1 MKLFHILRNAGL
13 GALALSAVSCA
24 DLLNLEPQQSISESV
39 ALESDANV
47 KAVLVGAYNSLSDGD
62 LYGGNIMKHSEL
74 LGGDG
79 EITWVGTFN
88 APREIFNKQINV
100 TNGDVQAT
108 WQDAYRTINIC
119 NNVLSAIDVVNEDD
133 QNRVRGEALFIRA
146 TLYFE
151 LVRLFAQQFDAANQ
165 NAPGVPLVLEPTRS
179 TGAENNVARSTVGQV
194 YNQVISDLEAAE
206 GFLPDENDIFANKYT
221 AAAVLARVYL
231 QKGDFA
237 NARDAADRVLGSTQF
252 ALNGSY
258 DEAFNNSSNTDED
271 IFAIQ
276 VNEQDGVNW
285 MNLFYSIPAFGGR
298 DGDIEVNED
307 HLALYDSADARLA
320 LFFENAGVTFTG
332 KWNNQFG
339 VVNIIRL
346 AEMHLIRMECNQRL
360 STSVGLAPLDE
371 YNALRGRSGL
381 PAAASVTLED
391 ILLERRRELAHEG
404 AKIHDMRRLGTP
416 VGGRPSNDPKLVFPI
431 PQREMEANP
440 NLVQNDGY

>member
-119 NNVLSAIDVVNEDD
+119 NNVLSAIDVVNADD
-133 QNRVRGEALFIRA
+133 QDRVRGEALFIRA
-146 TLYFE
+146 TLFFE
-151 LVRLFAQQFDAANQ
+151 LVRLYAQQYDAANQ

-206 GFLPDENDIFANKYT
+206 GFLPDENDILPTNTPQLLCWPVCICKKAILKKPVT
-221 AAAVLARVYL
+221 PPTVY
-231 QKGDFA
+231 
-237 NARDAADRVLGSTQF
+237 
-252 ALNGSY
+252 
-258 DEAFNNSSNTDED
+258 
-271 IFAIQ
+271 
-276 VNEQDGVNW
+276 
-285 MNLFYSIPAFGGR
+285 
-298 DGDIEVNED
+298 
-307 HLALYDSADARLA
+307 
-320 LFFENAGVTFTG
+320 
-332 KWNNQFG
+332 
-339 VVNIIRL
+339 
-346 AEMHLIRMECNQRL
+346 
-360 STSVGLAPLDE
+360 SVPP
-371 YNALRGRSGL
+371 SL
-381 PAAASVTLED
+381 P
-391 ILLERRRELAHEG
+391 
-404 AKIHDMRRLGTP
+404 
-416 VGGRPSNDPKLVFPI
+416 
-431 PQREMEANP
+431 
-440 NLVQNDGY
+440 